1 MTEDRKVVPVPAR
14 PELLGVYLNDHLA
27 GAAAGTA
34 LADRLAGSHRDTA
47 AGAELSQLATEVAE
61 DRESLIAIMS
71 DVGVNRT
78 HYKEPVAI
86 LAERLGR
93 FKPNGSLLA
102 RSPLSSVVE
111 LEAMALGVT
120 GKRAGWRTLRE
131 LSASDTRLDVGRID
145 ELIARAE
152 RQLALLERL
161 RIQAVVEAL
170 GR

>member
-1 MTEDRKVVPVPAR
+1 MTEDERVVPVPAR

-27 GAAAGTA
+27 GAAAGVG
-34 LADRLAGSHRDTA
+34 LAGRLAGSHRGTA
-47 AGAELSQLATEVAE
+47 AAADLDQLAAEVRE
-61 DRESLIAIMS
+61 DRNSLIAIMNE
-71 DVGVNRT
+71 VGVDRR
-78 HYKEPVAI
+78 HYKEPVAV

-131 LSASDTRLDVGRID
+131 LSGSEPRLDAGRLD
-145 ELIARAE
+145 ELIARAD

-161 RIQAVVEAL
+161 RVRAVAEGL

>member
-1 MTEDRKVVPVPAR
+1 MNEDERVVPVPAR

-27 GAAAGTA
+27 GAAAGVA
-34 LADRLAGSHRDTA
+34 LADRLAGGHRDTA
-47 AGAELSQLATEVAE
+47 AAAELKQFAADVRA
-61 DRESLIAIMS
+61 DRESLIAIMGE
-71 DVGVNRT
+71 VGVSRT
-78 HYKEPVAI
+78 HYKEPVAV

-111 LEAMALGVT
+111 LETMALGVT

-131 LSASDTRLDVGRID
+131 LSGSEPRLDAARLD

-152 RQLALLERL
+152 QQLTLLERL
-161 RIQAVVEAL
+161 RVRAVAEGL